1 MMCDDLGVS
10 LPHLRSGKLK
20 ALAVASTKRV
30 AALPNAPAL
39 ATLPGFEAVAWFG
52 IVAPPKTPGAIAER
66 VAAGVAEA
74 LKNPEVL
81 KKLNEL
87 SPSETSSYMKR
98 ETERWGAVIRSVG
111 VKLD

>member
-1 MMCDDLGVS
+1 VRQ
-10 LPHLRSGKLK
+10 PR
-20 ALAVASTKRV
+20 RV
-30 AALPNAPAL
+30 AAARAL
-39 ATLPGFEAVAWFG
+39 GKAEGARPGEREARGGAAEHAGAGQTLPGFEAVAWFG

-81 KKLNEL
+81 KMLNEL
-87 SPSETSSYMKR
+87 SPSETASYMKR
-98 ETERWGAVIRSVG
+98 ETERWGAVIRSAG

>member
-1 MMCDDLGVS
+1 MMNRRTFVTGLG
-10 LPHLRSGKLK
+10 
-20 ALAVASTKRV
+20 AVV
-30 AALPNAPAL
+30 AAPPPAKM
-39 ATLPGFEAVAWFG
+39 PGFDVVAWFG

-74 LKNPEVL
+74 LKNPEAL

-87 SPSETSSYMKR
+87 SAEPMGLTPSETASYMKR
-98 ETERWGAVIRSVG
+98 ETERWGAVIRSGG